1 MKNFELINLLNF
13 GNVLVQPPYEDSN
26 LKLKNIIEKTESRIL
41 NKFQDS
47 EIRNKFIKQ
56 YGELIDSLDF
66 FTYKQINY
74 IFRLK
79 IFKNQDQKNYFF
91 QKIKKISDLYKQF
104 KTINPNK
111 SRRTKRSLFTE
122 RQRLTV
128 ESWIDKLQDA
138 VNSLRSSSD
147 KNYNN
152 SVAMWATSSSIF
164 LTAGFA
170 LLSILTGPI
179 GVAAS
184 AAATATLAI
193 GGTTIGITANEGK
206 LSGEQYKD
214 DARKAE
220 SLRQERENL
229 KQILIDLKTE
239 DGSSLEA
246 EYYWKIKE
254 LVGRVNFIVKDLLD
268 FSSLGFSSNAEQIY
282 LYLLSSGY

>member
-13 GNVLVQPPYEDSN
+13 GNVLVQPYENSN

-56 YGELIDSLDF
+56 YGELIDSLDL